1 MLHKSLKLKAFT
13 LLTGVSLFC
22 LSLNFSPLAPQVA
35 AAAVVAPV
43 ELNET
48 NFPDPVF
55 RDYLKEAFDFNR
67 NNIVDVSEM
76 KFAKKIMPDEDL
88 RPQIKSVK
96 GIELFPE
103 LDTLIINDSPIDTI
117 DISRNPQLKALD
129 ISDTGVNSLDVT
141 HNPDLKILQFDRT
154 KVNKIDLTH
163 NPNLQQLYCHAAP
176 LTELDLSQNPELQF
190 LDCNGTSISKL
201 DLSHNPKLHSVHCNN
216 TKITALDLS
225 HNPDLVSLFC
235 EYNAISSLDLHANPK
250 LEKLRCHYMNLAELD
265 LSANSNINDYNLYY
279 RQTLPQ
285 KMQATLKDGAYTFD
299 LRAAGIDIT
308 KIKNLGIIPVNSP
321 HFENDP
327 NEAAVLNNLPQGVT
341 YAKDSGVLTVS
352 EAAAK
357 NLAKVTY
364 LRDVNNPLYTLPMD
378 VSINL
383 EYINPQKKPQ
393 PQNPQPQPQ
402 DPQQQPEQPQPEQK
416 TKPTAE
422 QNRPLELD
430 PSAQAAGSQTA
441 SEPTKVQSRN
451 LPKDKFQVAK
461 TGELASRGS
470 GIVCLISLA
479 ALAFAELNKRA
490 N

>member
-13 LLTGVSLFC
+13 LLTGISLFC

-35 AAAVVAPV
+35 AAATPV

-55 RDYLKEAFDFNR
+55 RDYLKETFDFNR

-129 ISDTGVNSLDVT
+129 ISDTGVSSLDVT
-141 HNPDLKILQFDRT
+141 HNPDLKILKFDRT

-163 NPNLQQLYCHAAP
+163 NPNLQHLYCLVAP
-176 LTELDLSQNPELQF
+176 VTELDLSQNPELQF
-190 LDCNGTSISKL
+190 LDCSGTSISKL

-216 TKITALDLS
+216 TKITVLDLS

-235 EYNAISSLDLHANPK
+235 EYNAISSLDLHANTK
-250 LEKLRCHYMNLAELD
+250 LENLRCHYMNLAELD
-265 LSANSNINDYNLYY
+265 LSANSNINDNNRYY

-308 KIKNLGIIPVNSP
+308 KIKNLGIIPANSP
-321 HFENDP
+321 HFENEP

-341 YAKDSGVLTVS
+341 YAKDSGILTVN

-364 LRDVNNPLYTLPMD
+364 LRDVNDPLYTLPMD

-402 DPQQQPEQPQPEQK
+402 PQPEQPEPK
-416 TKPTAE
+416 TKLTAE
-422 QNRPLELD
+422 QNLPLAFD
-430 PSAQAAGSQTA
+430 PSAQAADSQTA

-461 TGELASRGS
+461 TGEIASRSS
-470 GIVCLISLA
+470 GIICLISLA

>member
-13 LLTGVSLFC
+13 LLTGISLFC

-35 AAAVVAPV
+35 AAAVVTPV

-55 RDYLKEAFDFNR
+55 RDYLKETFDFNR

-76 KFAKKIMPDEDL
+76 KFAKKIMPNEDL

-103 LDTLIINDSPIDTI
+103 LDTLNINDSLIDTI
-117 DISRNPQLKALD
+117 DISQNPQLKALD
-129 ISDTGVNSLDVT
+129 ISDTGVSSLDVT
-141 HNPDLKILQFDRT
+141 HNPDLKILKLERT

-163 NPNLQQLYCHAAP
+163 NPNLQHLYCLVAP
-176 LTELDLSQNPELQF
+176 VTELDLSQNPELQF
-190 LDCNGTSISKL
+190 LDCSGTSISKL

-235 EYNAISSLDLHANPK
+235 EYNAISSLDLHANTK
-250 LEKLRCHYMNLAELD
+250 LENLRCHYMNLAELD
-265 LSANSNINDYNLYY
+265 LSANSNINDNNRYY

-308 KIKNLGIIPVNSP
+308 KIKNLGIIPANSP
-321 HFENDP
+321 HFENEP
-327 NEAAVLNNLPQGVT
+327 NEAAVLNNLPQGIT
-341 YAKDSGVLTVS
+341 YAKDSGILTVS

-402 DPQQQPEQPQPEQK
+402 PQPEQPEPK

-422 QNRPLELD
+422 QNLPLAFD
-430 PSAQAAGSQTA
+430 PSTQAAGSQISTGA
-441 SEPTKVQSRN
+441 PKVQRN
-451 LPKDKFQVAK
+451 NLQKDKFQVAK
-461 TGELASRGS
+461 TGELASQGS
-470 GIVCLISLA
+470 GIICLISLA

>member
-1 MLHKSLKLKAFT
+1 MLHKSLKLKVFP
-13 LLTGVSLFC
+13 LLTGISLFC
-22 LSLNFSPLAPQVA
+22 LSLNFSPLTPQVA
-35 AAAVVAPV
+35 AAATPV

-55 RDYLKEAFDFNR
+55 RKYLKDTFDFNS

-76 KFAKKIMPDEDL
+76 KFAKKIMPNEDL

-103 LDTLIINDSPIDTI
+103 LDTLNINDSLIDTI
-117 DISRNPQLKALD
+117 DISQNPQLKALD
-129 ISDTGVNSLDVT
+129 ISDTGVSSLDVT
-141 HNPDLKILQFDRT
+141 HNPDLKILKLDRT

-163 NPNLQQLYCHAAP
+163 NPNLQHFYCLVAP
-176 LTELDLSQNPELQF
+176 VTELDLSQNPELQF
-190 LDCNGTSISKL
+190 LDCSGTSISKL

-235 EYNAISSLDLHANPK
+235 EYNAISALDLHANTK
-250 LEKLRCHYMNLAELD
+250 LGNLRCHYMNLAELD
-265 LSANSNINDYNLYY
+265 LSANSNINDNNRYY

-308 KIKNLGIIPVNSP
+308 KIKNLGIIPANSP
-321 HFENDP
+321 HFENEP

-341 YAKDSGVLTVS
+341 YAKDSGILTVS

-402 DPQQQPEQPQPEQK
+402 PQPEQPEPK

-422 QNRPLELD
+422 QNLPLAFD
-430 PSAQAAGSQTA
+430 PSTQAADSQTA

-451 LPKDKFQVAK
+451 LQKDKFQVAK
-461 TGELASRGS
+461 TGELASQGS
-470 GIVCLISLA
+470 GIICLISLA

>member
-1 MLHKSLKLKAFT
+1 MLHKSLKLKVFP
-13 LLTGVSLFC
+13 LLTGISLFC
-22 LSLNFSPLAPQVA
+22 LSLNFSPLTPQVA
-35 AAAVVAPV
+35 AAATPV

-55 RDYLKEAFDFNR
+55 RKYLKDTFDFNS

-76 KFAKKIMPDEDL
+76 KFAKKIMPNEDL

-103 LDTLIINDSPIDTI
+103 LDTLNINDSLIDTI
-117 DISRNPQLKALD
+117 DISQNPQLKALD
-129 ISDTGVNSLDVT
+129 ISDTGVSSLDVT
-141 HNPDLKILQFDRT
+141 HNPDLKILKLDRT

-163 NPNLQQLYCHAAP
+163 NPNLQHFYCLVAP
-176 LTELDLSQNPELQF
+176 VTELDLSQNPELQF
-190 LDCNGTSISKL
+190 LDCSGTSISKL

-235 EYNAISSLDLHANPK
+235 EYNAISSLDLHANTK
-250 LEKLRCHYMNLAELD
+250 LENLRCHYMNLAELD
-265 LSANSNINDYNLYY
+265 LSANSNINDNNRYY

-285 KMQATLKDGAYTFD
+285 KIQATLKDGAYTFA

-308 KIKNLGIIPVNSP
+308 KIKNLGIIPANSP
-321 HFENDP
+321 HFENEP

-341 YAKDSGVLTVS
+341 YAKDSGILTVS

-402 DPQQQPEQPQPEQK
+402 DPQQQPEQPQPEPK

-461 TGELASRGS
+461 TGEIASRSS
-470 GIVCLISLA
+470 GIICLISLA
-479 ALAFAELNKRA
+479 GLAFAELNKRA

>member
-1 MLHKSLKLKAFT
+1 MLHKSLKLKVFP
-13 LLTGVSLFC
+13 LLTGISLFC

-35 AAAVVAPV
+35 AAATPV

-55 RDYLKEAFDFNR
+55 RDYLKDTFDFNR
-67 NNIVDVSEM
+67 NNTVDVSEM
-76 KFAKKIMPDEDL
+76 KFVKKIMPNEDL

-103 LDTLIINDSPIDTI
+103 LDTLNINDSLIDTI
-117 DISRNPQLKALD
+117 DISQNPQLKALD
-129 ISDTGVNSLDVT
+129 ISDTGVSSLDVT
-141 HNPDLKILQFDRT
+141 HNPDLKILKLERT

-163 NPNLQQLYCHAAP
+163 NPNLQHLYCLVAP
-176 LTELDLSQNPELQF
+176 VTELDLSQNPELQF
-190 LDCNGTSISKL
+190 LDCSGTSISKL

-235 EYNAISSLDLHANPK
+235 EYNAISALDLHANPK
-250 LEKLRCHYMNLAELD
+250 LGNLRCHYMNLAELD
-265 LSANSNINDYNLYY
+265 LSANSNINDNNLYY

-308 KIKNLGIIPVNSP
+308 KIKNLGIIPANSP

-341 YAKDSGVLTVS
+341 YAKDSGILTVS

-383 EYINPQKKPQ
+383 EYINSQKKPQ
-393 PQNPQPQPQ
+393 PQ
-402 DPQQQPEQPQPEQK
+402 PEQPEQK
-416 TKPTAE
+416 IKPTAE
-422 QNRPLELD
+422 QNRPLDLY
-430 PSAQAAGSQTA
+430 PSAQAADSQTA

-461 TGELASRGS
+461 TGELASQGS
-470 GIVCLISLA
+470 GIICLISLA

>member
-1 MLHKSLKLKAFT
+1 M
-13 LLTGVSLFC
+13 
-22 LSLNFSPLAPQVA
+22 
-35 AAAVVAPV
+35 
-43 ELNET
+43 
-48 NFPDPVF
+48 
-55 RDYLKEAFDFNR
+55 
-67 NNIVDVSEM
+67 
-76 KFAKKIMPDEDL
+76 
-88 RPQIKSVK
+88 
-96 GIELFPE
+96 
-103 LDTLIINDSPIDTI
+103 
-117 DISRNPQLKALD
+117 D
-129 ISDTGVNSLDVT
+129 ISDTGVSSLDVT
-141 HNPDLKILQFDRT
+141 HNPDLKILKFDRT

-163 NPNLQQLYCHAAP
+163 NPNLQHLYCLVAP
-176 LTELDLSQNPELQF
+176 VTELDLSQNPELQF
-190 LDCNGTSISKL
+190 LDCSGTSISKL

-235 EYNAISSLDLHANPK
+235 EYNAISSLDLHANTK
-250 LEKLRCHYMNLAELD
+250 LENLRCHYMNLAELD
-265 LSANSNINDYNLYY
+265 LSANSNINDNNRYY

-308 KIKNLGIIPVNSP
+308 KIKNLGIIPANSP
-321 HFENDP
+321 HFENEP

-402 DPQQQPEQPQPEQK
+402 PQPEQPEPK

-422 QNRPLELD
+422 QNLPLAFD
-430 PSAQAAGSQTA
+430 PSTQAAGSQISTGA
-441 SEPTKVQSRN
+441 PKVQRN
-451 LPKDKFQVAK
+451 NLQKDKFQVAK
-461 TGELASRGS
+461 TGELASQGS
-470 GIVCLISLA
+470 GIICLISLA

>member
-1 MLHKSLKLKAFT
+1 MLHKSLKLKVFP
-13 LLTGVSLFC
+13 LLTGISLFC
-22 LSLNFSPLAPQVA
+22 LSLNFSPLTPQVA
-35 AAAVVAPV
+35 AAATPV

-55 RDYLKEAFDFNR
+55 RKYLKDTFDFNS

-76 KFAKKIMPDEDL
+76 KFAKKIMPNEDL

-103 LDTLIINDSPIDTI
+103 LDTLNINDSLIDTI
-117 DISRNPQLKALD
+117 DISQNPQLKALD
-129 ISDTGVNSLDVT
+129 ISDTGVSSLDVT
-141 HNPDLKILQFDRT
+141 HNPDLKILKLDRT

-163 NPNLQQLYCHAAP
+163 NPNLQHFYCLVAP
-176 LTELDLSQNPELQF
+176 VTELDLSQNPELQF
-190 LDCNGTSISKL
+190 LDCSGTSISKL

-235 EYNAISSLDLHANPK
+235 EYNAISSLDLHANTK
-250 LEKLRCHYMNLAELD
+250 LENLRCHYMNLAELD
-265 LSANSNINDYNLYY
+265 LSANSNINDNNRYY

-308 KIKNLGIIPVNSP
+308 KIKNLGIIPANSP
-321 HFENDP
+321 HFENEP

-341 YAKDSGVLTVS
+341 YAKDSGILTVS

-402 DPQQQPEQPQPEQK
+402 PQPEQPEPK

-422 QNRPLELD
+422 QNLPLAFD
-430 PSAQAAGSQTA
+430 PSAQAADSQTA

-461 TGELASRGS
+461 TGEIASRGS

>member
-13 LLTGVSLFC
+13 LLTGISLFC

-35 AAAVVAPV
+35 AAATPV

-55 RDYLKEAFDFNR
+55 RDYLKETFDFNR

-129 ISDTGVNSLDVT
+129 ISDTGVSSLDVT
-141 HNPDLKILQFDRT
+141 HNPDLKILKFDRT

-163 NPNLQQLYCHAAP
+163 NPNLQHLYCLVAP
-176 LTELDLSQNPELQF
+176 VTELDLSQNPELQF
-190 LDCNGTSISKL
+190 LDCSGTSISKL

-216 TKITALDLS
+216 TKITVLDLS

-235 EYNAISSLDLHANPK
+235 EYNAISSLDLHANTK
-250 LEKLRCHYMNLAELD
+250 LENLRCHYMNLAELD
-265 LSANSNINDYNLYY
+265 LSANSNINDNNRYY

-308 KIKNLGIIPVNSP
+308 KIKNLGIIPANSP
-321 HFENDP
+321 HFENEP

-341 YAKDSGVLTVS
+341 YAKDSGILTVN

-402 DPQQQPEQPQPEQK
+402 PQPEQPEPK
-416 TKPTAE
+416 TKLTAE
-422 QNRPLELD
+422 QNLPLAFD
-430 PSAQAAGSQTA
+430 PSAQAADSQTA

-461 TGELASRGS
+461 TGEIASRSS
-470 GIVCLISLA
+470 GIICLISLA

>member
-1 MLHKSLKLKAFT
+1 MLHKSLKLKVFP
-13 LLTGVSLFC
+13 LLTGISLFC
-22 LSLNFSPLAPQVA
+22 LSLNFSPLTPQVA
-35 AAAVVAPV
+35 AAATPV

-55 RDYLKEAFDFNR
+55 RKYLKDTFDFNS

-76 KFAKKIMPDEDL
+76 KFAKKIMPNEDL

-103 LDTLIINDSPIDTI
+103 LDTLNINDSLIDTI
-117 DISRNPQLKALD
+117 DISQNPQLKALD
-129 ISDTGVNSLDVT
+129 ISDTGVSSLDVT
-141 HNPDLKILQFDRT
+141 HNPDLKILKFDRT

-163 NPNLQQLYCHAAP
+163 NPNLQHLYCLVAP
-176 LTELDLSQNPELQF
+176 VTELDLSQNPELQF
-190 LDCNGTSISKL
+190 LDCSGTSISKL

-235 EYNAISSLDLHANPK
+235 EYNAISSLDLHANTK
-250 LEKLRCHYMNLAELD
+250 LENLRCHYMNLAELD
-265 LSANSNINDYNLYY
+265 LSANSNINDNNRYY

-308 KIKNLGIIPVNSP
+308 KIKNLGIIPANSP
-321 HFENDP
+321 HFENEP

-402 DPQQQPEQPQPEQK
+402 PQPEQPEPK

-422 QNRPLELD
+422 QNLPLAFD
-430 PSAQAAGSQTA
+430 PSTQAADSQTA

-461 TGELASRGS
+461 TGEIASRGS

>member
-1 MLHKSLKLKAFT
+1 MLHKSLKLKVFP
-13 LLTGVSLFC
+13 LLTGISLFC
-22 LSLNFSPLAPQVA
+22 LSLNFSPLTPQVA
-35 AAAVVAPV
+35 AAATPV

-55 RDYLKEAFDFNR
+55 RKYLKDTFDFNS

-76 KFAKKIMPDEDL
+76 KFAKKIMPNEDL

-103 LDTLIINDSPIDTI
+103 LDTLNINDSLIDTI
-117 DISRNPQLKALD
+117 DISQNPQLKALD
-129 ISDTGVNSLDVT
+129 ISDTGVSSLDVT
-141 HNPDLKILQFDRT
+141 HNPDLKILKLDRT

-163 NPNLQQLYCHAAP
+163 NPNLQHFYCLVAP
-176 LTELDLSQNPELQF
+176 VTELDLSQNPELQF
-190 LDCNGTSISKL
+190 LDCSGTSISKL

-235 EYNAISSLDLHANPK
+235 EYNAISSLDLHANTK
-250 LEKLRCHYMNLAELD
+250 LENLRCHYMNLAELD
-265 LSANSNINDYNLYY
+265 LSANSNINDNNRYY

-308 KIKNLGIIPVNSP
+308 KIKNLGIIPANSP
-321 HFENDP
+321 HFENEP

-341 YAKDSGVLTVS
+341 YAKDSGILTVS

-402 DPQQQPEQPQPEQK
+402 PQPEQPEPK

-422 QNRPLELD
+422 QNLPLAFD
-430 PSAQAAGSQTA
+430 PSTQAAGSQISTCA
-441 SEPTKVQSRN
+441 PKVQRN
-451 LPKDKFQVAK
+451 NLQKDKFQVAK
-461 TGELASRGS
+461 TGELASQGS
-470 GIVCLISLA
+470 GIICLISLA

>member
-1 MLHKSLKLKAFT
+1 MLHKSLKLKVFP
-13 LLTGVSLFC
+13 LLTGISLFC
-22 LSLNFSPLAPQVA
+22 LSLNFSPLTPQVA
-35 AAAVVAPV
+35 AAATPV

-55 RDYLKEAFDFNR
+55 RKYLKDTFDFNS

-76 KFAKKIMPDEDL
+76 KFAKKIMPNEDL

-103 LDTLIINDSPIDTI
+103 LDTLNINDSLIDTI
-117 DISRNPQLKALD
+117 DISQNPQLKALD
-129 ISDTGVNSLDVT
+129 ISDTGVSSLDVT
-141 HNPDLKILQFDRT
+141 HNPDLKILKFDRT

-163 NPNLQQLYCHAAP
+163 NPNLQHLYCLVAP
-176 LTELDLSQNPELQF
+176 VTELDLSQNPELQF
-190 LDCNGTSISKL
+190 LDCSGTSISKL

-235 EYNAISSLDLHANPK
+235 EYNAISALDLHANTK
-250 LEKLRCHYMNLAELD
+250 LGNLRCHYMNLAELD
-265 LSANSNINDYNLYY
+265 LSANSNINDNNRYY

-308 KIKNLGIIPVNSP
+308 KIKNLGIIPANSP
-321 HFENDP
+321 HFENEP

-341 YAKDSGVLTVS
+341 YAKDSGILTVS

-461 TGELASRGS
+461 TGEIASRSS
-470 GIVCLISLA
+470 GIICLISLA

>member
-13 LLTGVSLFC
+13 LLTSVSLFC

-35 AAAVVAPV
+35 AAAVVTPV

-76 KFAKKIMPDEDL
+76 KFAKKIMPNEDL

-103 LDTLIINDSPIDTI
+103 LDTLNINDSPIDTI

-129 ISDTGVNSLDVT
+129 ISDTGVSSLDVT
-141 HNPDLKILQFDRT
+141 HNPDLKILNFNRT

-163 NPNLQQLYCHAAP
+163 NPNLQHFYCHAAP

-190 LDCNGTSISKL
+190 LDCDGTSISKL

-250 LEKLRCHYMNLAELD
+250 LGNLRCHYMNLAELD
-265 LSANSNINDYNLYY
+265 LSANSNINDNNRYY

-299 LRAAGIDIT
+299 LRTAGIDIT
-308 KIKNLGIIPVNSP
+308 KIKNLGVIPVNSP

-341 YAKDSGVLTVS
+341 YAKDSGILTVS

-430 PSAQAAGSQTA
+430 PSAQAADSQTA

-461 TGELASRGS
+461 TGEIASRGS